1 MEPQTLNIETRE
13 ERGKG
18 PARQLRAAG
27 SVPGVFY
34 GRGVEP
40 AAISMSPKQ
49 LRQLLGGSHGR
60 NTLLQVTVAGTQHLA
75 LVKDIQVHPVTREIE
90 HVDLYKVELDRT
102 VDVKVPFTTAGRAR
116 GVVAGGELNKVF
128 REVPVRCTPDKIPA
142 SIHYDVTN
150 MDLGDLLKVKNL
162 ELPEG
167 VSVTLDAER
176 NLIVLAA
183 PRRRPAQAE
192 GEGEGEAA
200 AG

>member
-1 MEPQTLNIETRE
+1 MEPQALNIETRQ

-40 AAISMSPKQ
+40 SAISLSPKQ
-49 LRQLLGGSHGR
+49 LRQLLGGPHGR
-60 NTLLQVTVAGTQHLA
+60 NTLLQVTVGEAQHLA
-75 LVKDIQVHPVTREIE
+75 LVKDIQVHPVSRDVE
-90 HVDLYKVELDRT
+90 HVDLYKVALDRA
-102 VDVKVPFTTAGRAR
+102 VEVKVPFTTSGRAK

-142 SIHYDVTN
+142 EIHYDVTN
-150 MDLGDLLKVKNL
+150 MDLGDLLKVKDL

-167 VSVTLDAER
+167 VSVTLDGER
-176 NLIVLAA
+176 NLIVLSA

-192 GEGEGEAA
+192 GEAEGEAA